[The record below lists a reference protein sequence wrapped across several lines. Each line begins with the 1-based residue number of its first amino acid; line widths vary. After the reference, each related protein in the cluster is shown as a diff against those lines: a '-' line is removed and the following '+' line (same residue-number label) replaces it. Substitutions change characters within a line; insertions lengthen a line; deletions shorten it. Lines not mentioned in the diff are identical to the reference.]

1 MFNEN
6 ILIEINE
13 NNNDYNNDYN
23 DNNDNNECEHEN
35 ELENILK
42 EINDYSLL
50 DCNFNGETQTFLMT
64 KLLEYDMNYNVKQL
78 LMICDYYG
86 LLKEVKINKFKK
98 QEIIS
103 FLLDFEENIENA
115 LIVYKRKQL
124 WYFINELKNDKFMK
138 KYILWQM

>member
-13 NNNDYNNDYN
+13 NNNDYNN

>member
-13 NNNDYNNDYN
+13 NNNDYNDY
-23 DNNDNNECEHEN
+23 NNDNNECEHDN

>member
-23 DNNDNNECEHEN
+23 DYNDNNDCEHEN

-50 DCNFNGETQTFLMT
+50 DCNFNGETQSFLMT